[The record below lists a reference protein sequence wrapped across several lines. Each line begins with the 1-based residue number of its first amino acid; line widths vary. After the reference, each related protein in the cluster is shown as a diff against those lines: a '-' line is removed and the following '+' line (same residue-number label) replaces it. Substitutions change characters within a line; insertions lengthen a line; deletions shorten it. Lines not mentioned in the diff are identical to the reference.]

1 MSRYAPH
8 RPSPSAAGARL
19 WIIRG
24 CDRPRYIRVIFSNC
38 RHRECTR
45 LDTSGVTNTCDW
57 SISQIRCDR
66 LMQAWLTAG
75 RDLRVRHL
83 LTWNCQRIRAVLM
96 YRYIQVRVL
105 RFYRVFKCIN
115 FFIHF
120 LQYFHQFTYY
130 NKYWLF
136 SSLNSFLLFQM
147 IYYIL
152 NMIVWF
158 SFTIYKLFDC

>member
-38 RHRECTR
+38 RHRECMR
-45 LDTSGVTNTCDW
+45 LATSGVTNTCDW
-57 SISQIRCDR
+57 LISQIRCDR

-83 LTWNCQRIRAVLM
+83 LTWNCQRIRAALM
-96 YRYIQVRVL
+96 YRYIQIRVL
-105 RFYRVFKCIN
+105 RFYRVFKYIN
-115 FFIHF
+115 IFYSLSSIFSSS
-120 LQYFHQFTYY
+120 FTYY
-130 NKYWLF
+130 NKYWSL
-136 SSLNSFLLFQM
+136 SSLNAFLLFQI

-158 SFTIYKLFDC
+158 SFTI